1 MPLIEF
7 FRKDEKFTEVFHAM
21 TSNLTA
27 ACGLLEQ
34 FLASP
39 TRHEEI
45 AARIKD
51 HERKGDQLVK
61 EVIQKLDIT
70 FITPF
75 DREDIHQLAE
85 VLDDVLDMV
94 HRAASR
100 MVIYRIAKE
109 VPGCLRLAKL
119 LTEQSQELEAAI
131 SRLKEAKEV
140 LRRCERVNEL
150 ENQGDCI
157 YVETMRSL
165 FDEVTDPIE
174 LIKLKE
180 IIETVE
186 SGLNCMEDVA
196 DVIESIV
203 IKNS

>member
-1 MPLIEF
+1 MALIEF
-7 FRKDEKFTEVFHAM
+7 FRKDEKFTEVFHLM
-21 TSNLTA
+21 TSNLTE

-39 TRHEEI
+39 GSNDEI

-75 DREDIHQLAE
+75 DREDIHELAE
-85 VLDDVLDMV
+85 VLDDVLDLV
-94 HRAASR
+94 HRTASK
-100 MVIYRIAKE
+100 MAMYRISRE
-109 VPGCLRLAKL
+109 VPGCRRLAKL
-119 LTEQSQELEAAI
+119 LTEQSNELEAAI
-131 SRLKEAKEV
+131 ARLKETREV

-150 ENQGDCI
+150 EHQGDAI
-157 YVETMRSL
+157 YAETMRSL
-165 FDEVTDPIE
+165 FDAVSDPIE

-186 SGLNCMEDVA
+186 AAINCSEDVA